1 MINVKNNFTM
11 IIGGQT
17 EQTEQDGKVIAQTF
31 YYNHT
36 NKVWSNGPTLNKKR
50 MSHAVG
56 IVTDEVSQEK
66 LVVVTGGYINGNVS
80 KSTEV
85 LFDSTWSIGE
95 IMWSCITPFYIK

>member
-1 MINVKNNFTM
+1 MINEKNNFTM

-17 EQTEQDGKVIAQTF
+17 EQDVNVIAQTF

-56 IVTDEVSQEK
+56 IVTDEVTQEK
-66 LVVVTGGYINGNVS
+66 LVVVTGGYIDGNVL

-95 IMWSCITPFYIK
+95 IMWLYQPLF

>member
-1 MINVKNNFTM
+1 MINEKNNFTM

-17 EQTEQDGKVIAQTF
+17 PKDHIDEEGKEIAQTF

-36 NKVWSNGPTLNKKR
+36 NKLWSNGPTLNKKR
-50 MSHAVG
+50 MIHAVG

-85 LFDSTWSIGE
+85 LFDSIWSIGE
-95 IMWSCITPFYIK
+95 IM

>member
-1 MINVKNNFTM
+1 MIKVKNNFTM
-11 IIGGQT
+11 IIGGET
-17 EQTEQDGKVIAQTF
+17 ELAQEIAQTF

-50 MSHAVG
+50 MIHAVG

-85 LFDSTWSIGE
+85 LFDSIWSIGE
-95 IMWSCITPFYIK
+95 IM